1 MVTAPVRTP
10 ENRALS
16 ISTVTM
22 HLMMVG
28 STTMRKCRY
37 SQCVTKEGVGYL
49 RISDDREGLER
60 GVDRQRADITAR
72 AKRDRVKIVR
82 WYVDNDRGASRYS
95 RRPRKDYLQML
106 ADVKAGV
113 AGGFIYSYSNSR
125 LTRRPRE
132 LEDLLDLY
140 DETGILIR
148 TIVSGDD
155 DLSTADGRMVARL
168 KVTVDAAEAERISER
183 VRRDARARAESG
195 RPHGGGS
202 RPYGWPDRRSL
213 DPAEHAVIIEAAERI
228 LNGETLKAVARDLN
242 GRGVATVTGRPWSS
256 HVIRQ
261 VLTGPRVAGYT
272 DRGGEP
278 VAKASWQPALDEST
292 WRELRALLLDP
303 ARTSPRAGRRSLLV
317 GLALCSECDR
327 PMTSSVAR
335 QRYSYFCRGCR
346 LWRAMEPVDRYVE
359 GVMVVFLEHAIEHEP
374 EGVDQVQAAQ
384 ERKVEQLRRNVS
396 ATLAEFSRSQAD
408 DEAMTPAQL
417 RELMRSLNAK
427 LSAEEAK
434 LLPPR
439 RRRLQAGLAGPDAAT
454 RWELLSLD
462 QKRANIDDLL
472 EIRLLRAPVGQR
484 RFDEKTVE
492 LSVVQP

>member
-1 MVTAPVRTP
+1 MVTAPVSTP
-10 ENRALS
+10 QNRAS
-16 ISTVTM
+16 SMTM

-37 SQCVTKEGVGYL
+37 SRCVTKEGVGYL

-303 ARTSPRAGRRSLLV
+303 ARATPRAGRRSLLV

-327 PMTSSVAR
+327 PMTSSVAKR
-335 QRYSYFCRGCR
+335 RYSYFCRECR

-374 EGVDQVQAAQ
+374 EPERVNAQ
-384 ERKVEQLRRNVS
+384 EQKVEQLRREVR
-396 ATLAEFSRSQAD
+396 ATLAEFTSTRGD
-408 DEAMTPAQL
+408 DDAMTPAQL

-439 RRRLQAGLAGPDAAT
+439 RRRLQAGLAGPGASD
-454 RWELLSLD
+454 RWYRLTLD

-472 EIRLLRAPVGQR
+472 EIRLLRMPVGR
-484 RFDEKTVE
+484 KTFDEK
-492 LSVVQP
+492 SVKLRRKG